1 MPTIPQDT
9 AIALAVVASFI
20 SNFLRSDGLARWQNM
35 LLAGVSFLILSCAAM
50 WLLGGFSGS
59 LRDMA
64 TYFIVLAV
72 VLGSNELLVLV
83 KYLQEA
89 PSPLAPEPPR
99 ETPAQ

>member
-9 AIALAVVASFI
+9 GIALAVVAAFI

-50 WLLGGFSGS
+50 WLIGGFSGS

-64 TYFIVLAV
+64 LYFISIAV
-72 VLGSNELLVLV
+72 VLGCSELRSLVR
-83 KYLQEA
+83 YLQEA

-99 ETPAQ
+99 ETAEQ

>member
-9 AIALAVVASFI
+9 AIALAVVAAFI

-50 WLLGGFSGS
+50 WLIGGFSGS

-64 TYFIVLAV
+64 LYFISIAV
-72 VLGSNELLVLV
+72 VLGCSELRSLVR
-83 KYLQEA
+83 YLQEA
-89 PSPLAPEPPR
+89 PSPLAPEPP
-99 ETPAQ
+99 QGD